1 LQPEDGDATIVRIVG
16 ASDQTTE
23 NQGTLPRARGAGPI
37 HTSLIV
43 YHGERVEVV
52 PLGQGESR
60 VLGRAAPADLVVD
73 APSLSRRHA
82 RFTRVE
88 GGVRVEDLDSTNGT
102 WFGGERLRS
111 ARLLRPGE
119 AVHIGPVTVSVDRTA
134 ERAGLVSGIEGYER
148 FLARVQDEVIRSR
161 TFLRGVA
168 VLMLRALD
176 GRSGHVSRWVPK
188 VHARLR
194 PVDRL
199 ALYGKTSAL
208 VVLPETN
215 RDRALAVVSRLLADD
230 PNLVAGVAVDGSSAE
245 ALIDTART
253 LARRADASR
262 RVVAERNDAAG
273 SAAAP
278 VFASEAM
285 LELSELVD
293 RVANAKI
300 PVMVLGE
307 TGVGKEVVARAI
319 HDRSPRAREPLKTIN
334 CGAMPAELLEAL
346 LFGHEKG
353 AFTGADATRP
363 GLFEQADGGTLFL
376 DEVAELSPSAQT
388 ALLRIL
394 ESKTVVRVG
403 GQRELPI
410 DVRIV
415 VATHG
420 DLEAMVQAG
429 SFREDLLFRLNSIT
443 VRVPPLR
450 ARPGDL
456 EPLIHRFLDEA
467 SEGDSGRR
475 CTVSAEALQV
485 LRAYRWPGNVRELR
499 NAIDRATVLCEDDT
513 IEVGDLPAELVEAAR
528 EAAPAAAE
536 DVDPDADFRE
546 RVRAYETRLIV
557 DAMRRSGGI
566 KTKAAELL
574 RIPVRTLSYKI
585 KSYGIGDLLEEE

>member
-1 LQPEDGDATIVRIVG
+1 LRREGGDATIDVVG

-23 NQGTLPRARGAGPI
+23 NQDTLPRARGAGPI
-37 HTSLIV
+37 RTSLVV
-43 YHGERVEVV
+43 YHAERVEVV
-52 PLGQGESR
+52 PLAQGETR
-60 VLGRAAPADLVVD
+60 VLGRAAPADVVVD
-73 APSLSRRHA
+73 APSLSRQHV

-102 WFGGERLRS
+102 WIGGERL
-111 ARLLRPGE
+111 AAPRLLRAGE
-119 AVHIGPVTVSVDRTA
+119 AVQIGPVTISIDRTA
-134 ERAGLVSGIEGYER
+134 ERGGLVSGIEGYER
-148 FLARVQDEVIRSR
+148 FLARVRDEVTRSR
-161 TFLRGVA
+161 TFFRGVA

-199 ALYGKTSAL
+199 TLYGKTSAL
-208 VVLPETN
+208 VALPETG
-215 RDRALAVVSRLLADD
+215 RERALAVVARLIADE
-230 PNLVAGVAVDGSSAE
+230 PNLVAGVAVDGASAE
-245 ALIDTART
+245 ALIDAART
-253 LARRADASR
+253 LARQADASR

-273 SAAAP
+273 TSAAP

-307 TGVGKEVVARAI
+307 TGSGKEVVARAI
-319 HDRSPRAREPLKTIN
+319 HERSPRARGPLKTIN

-353 AFTGADATRP
+353 AFTGADRTRP

-376 DEVAELSPSAQT
+376 DEVAELSAAAQ
-388 ALLRIL
+388 AAMLRIL
-394 ESKTVVRVG
+394 ESKSVVRVG

-410 DVRIV
+410 DVRVV

-420 DLEAMVQAG
+420 DLDAMVQAG
-429 SFREDLLFRLNSIT
+429 SFREDLLFRLNPMTI
-443 VRVPPLR
+443 RVPPLR
-450 ARPGDL
+450 DRPGDL
-456 EPLIHRFLDEA
+456 VPLIERFLDEA
-467 SEGDSGRR
+467 GDGDGRR
-475 CTVSAEALQV
+475 CRLAPEALAV

-499 NAIDRATVLCEDDT
+499 NTIDRATVLCEDDT

-528 EAAPAAAE
+528 EAPVAAPPPGADSDAE
-536 DVDPDADFRE
+536 FRD
-546 RVRAYETRLIV
+546 RVREYETRLIV
-557 DAMRRSGGI
+557 DAMRRSGGV
-566 KTKAAELL
+566 KTKAAALL

-585 KSYGIGDLLEEE
+585 KSYGIGD